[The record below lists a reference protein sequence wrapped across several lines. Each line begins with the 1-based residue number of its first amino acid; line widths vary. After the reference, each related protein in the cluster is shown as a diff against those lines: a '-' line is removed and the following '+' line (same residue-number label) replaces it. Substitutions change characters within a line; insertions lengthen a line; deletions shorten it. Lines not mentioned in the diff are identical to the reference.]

1 MRASSGTGLSM
12 IRATNHPSPDI
23 NPCVKFFSAAQLLPG
38 VGRHHLI
45 SYLVNFRQHTTLS
58 LKIDSAHSFMSRV
71 TSVYRLC
78 IMMSVMTESPQSGSC
93 NLWRQLSIYDPP
105 QPRDH
110 RNPSIPGSDW
120 SILAVSCFCLADIR
134 PMMTWSPGFVLLQL
148 SFNIS

>member
-1 MRASSGTGLSM
+1 MSSSSGTELSM

-110 RNPSIPGSDW
+110 QPSVFRALIGPSPPILEYDW
-120 SILAVSCFCLADIR
+120 LTRTLIWLRRQVSCYC
-134 PMMTWSPGFVLLQL
+134 
-148 SFNIS
+148 N